1 MSRMVLN
8 ILTITGI
15 GAIAVVISAVWW
27 FMKHRTT
34 EDAEKI
40 RLRRDKKLASAAESL
55 EQIANDMDE
64 WTRQQREKFKDAK
77 IAFRK
82 KWISR
87 WFSDYFIMELFRD
100 TVHRRRFGDILD
112 TFRLY
117 MPNIFESLKEI
128 RHNFLNGAKFMKK
141 VEMQKDKAENGHDLG
156 FWCINF
162 LDETARPTVK
172 NLRNAAEK
180 IREYLTAQKHVKTGQ
195 GQPKEMFDKQV
206 EPQAAQKQ
214 AKTRKEQP
222 KEILNKQVDLQTV
235 QKQAKT
241 VKEQPKEILNKQVGP
256 QAAQKQAKTRK
267 EQLKKMLSKQVDLRT
282 ARKQAKTRKEQL
294 KKMLSKQVD
303 LQTAQKQPKTGK
315 ELPKRL
321 LNKRADLQANQ
332 KPAKTVKE
340 QPKEIL
346 DKQVDLQTARKQAK
360 TVKEQPKEILS
371 KQVNLHTSQ
380 KKAKTVEE
388 RPKGLLNK
396 QVGILLQ
403 SSPDIS
409 ASEIVRILNKNYA
422 GVYKPISP
430 CAVGKTE
437 NWKKRHEKIVS
448 CVTK

>member
-128 RHNFLNGAKFMKK
+128 RHNFLNSAKFMKK

-222 KEILNKQVDLQTV
+222 
-235 QKQAKT
+235 
-241 VKEQPKEILNKQVGP
+241 
-256 QAAQKQAKTRK
+256 
-267 EQLKKMLSKQVDLRT
+267 
-282 ARKQAKTRKEQL
+282 